1 MKYTGSKRRVAKEIL
16 PIILKDRQLNQWYVE
31 PFVGGG
37 NLIENVSG
45 HCIGADNN
53 KYIIALLKYVQN
65 NDLNKIE
72 YINEEK
78 YMHIKNNKDLYDD
91 YIVGFAGFGLSFG
104 AKFFGGFARG
114 KKTSRDY
121 FRGTLKGLKKQQEKI
136 KHINFIH
143 SDYKDLSIPDNSIIY
158 CDPPYKGTTKYYKQK
173 FNYEEFYEWCIKK
186 HNEGHKV
193 FISEYEMPENRFKS
207 IWKKEIILTINNLQQ
222 PIKKVEKLFIIKEG

>member
-1 MKYTGSKRRVAKEIL
+1 MQYMGSKRRVAKEIL

-65 NDLNKIE
+65 NDLNNIE
-72 YINEEK
+72 YIDEEK

-104 AKFFGGFARG
+104 ADFFHGFARN
-114 KKTSRDY
+114 KKSSDY
-121 FRGTLKGLKKQQEKI
+121 FHQALNGLKKQQEKI

-158 CDPPYKGTTKYYKQK
+158 CDPPYKGSEKYYKQK

-207 IWKKEIILTINNLQQ
+207 IWEKEIILTINNLQQ
-222 PIKKVEKLFIIKEG
+222 PIKKVEKLFIIKEM

>member
-1 MKYTGSKRRVAKEIL
+1 MKYMGSKRRVAKEIL

-65 NDLNKIE
+65 NDLNNIE
-72 YINEEK
+72 YIDEEK
-78 YMHIKNNKDLYDD
+78 YMHIKYNKDLYDD

-104 AKFFGGFARG
+104 AKFFRGFARD
-114 KKTSRDY
+114 KKGRDY
-121 FRGTLKGLKKQQEKI
+121 FRETLNGLKKQQEKI

-143 SDYKDLSIPDNSIIY
+143 SDYKDLNIPDNSIIY
-158 CDPPYKGTTKYYKQK
+158 CDPPYKGTKKYWKQK

-207 IWKKEIILTINNLQQ
+207 IWEKEITINLNNLQQ
-222 PIKKVEKLFIIKEG
+222 SIKKAEKLFIIKGR

>member
-1 MKYTGSKRRVAKEIL
+1 MKYTGSKRLVAKEIL
-16 PIILKDRQLNQWYVE
+16 PIILKDRQLKQWYVE

-65 NDLNKIE
+65 NDLNNIE
-72 YINEEK
+72 YIDEEK

-104 AKFFGGFARG
+104 AKFFGSFAKD
-114 KKTSRDY
+114 KKTGKNY
-121 FRGTLKGLKKQQEKI
+121 FRGTLNGLKKQQEKI

-143 SDYKDLSIPDNSIIY
+143 SDYKDLNIPDNSIIY
-158 CDPPYKGTTKYYKQK
+158 CDPPYKGTAKYWKQK

-207 IWKKEIILTINNLQQ
+207 IWEKEIILTISLQQ

>member
-1 MKYTGSKRRVAKEIL
+1 MKYMGSKRRVAKEIL
-16 PIILKDRQLNQWYVE
+16 PIILKDRQLKQWYVE

-65 NDLNKIE
+65 NDLNNIE
-72 YINEEK
+72 YIDEEK

-104 AKFFGGFARG
+104 DKFFRGFARN
-114 KKTSRDY
+114 KKGTDY
-121 FRGTLKGLKKQQEKI
+121 FRATLNNLKKQQEKI

-143 SDYKDLSIPDNSIIY
+143 SDYKDLNIPDNSIIY
-158 CDPPYKGTTKYYKQK
+158 CDPPYKRTKKYYKQK

-207 IWKKEIILTINNLQQ
+207 IWEKEIRLTINKLYQ

>member
-1 MKYTGSKRRVAKEIL
+1 MQYMGSKRRIAKEIL

-65 NDLNKIE
+65 NDLNNIE
-72 YINEEK
+72 YIDEEK
-78 YMHIKNNKDLYDD
+78 YMHIKYNKDLYDD
-91 YIVGFAGFGLSFG
+91 YIVGFAGFGLGFG
-104 AKFFGGFARG
+104 ARFFRGFARD
-114 KKTSRDY
+114 KKKGRDF
-121 FRGTLKGLKKQQEKI
+121 FRETLNNLKKQQEKI

-143 SDYKDLSIPDNSIIY
+143 SDYKDLNIPDNSIIY
-158 CDPPYKGTTKYYKQK
+158 CDPPYKGTERYWKQK

-207 IWKKEIILTINNLQQ
+207 IWEKETIPTINNIQQ

>member
-1 MKYTGSKRRVAKEIL
+1 MKYMGSKRRVAKEIL

-65 NDLNKIE
+65 NDLNNIE
-72 YINEEK
+72 YIDEEK

-104 AKFFGGFARG
+104 ANFFGSFARN
-114 KKTSRDY
+114 KKGADY
-121 FRGTLKGLKKQQEKI
+121 FRETLNNLKKQQEKI

-143 SDYKDLSIPDNSIIY
+143 SDYKDLNIPDNSIIY
-158 CDPPYKGTTKYYKQK
+158 CDPPYKGTEKYWKQK

-207 IWKKEIILTINNLQQ
+207 IWEKEITPTINNQQ
-222 PIKKVEKLFIIKEG
+222 PIKKVEKLFIIKEM

>member
-1 MKYTGSKRRVAKEIL
+1 MKYMGSKRRIAKEIL

-65 NDLNKIE
+65 NDLNNIE
-72 YINEEK
+72 YIDEEK

-91 YIVGFAGFGLSFG
+91 YIVGFAGFGLGFG
-104 AKFFGGFARG
+104 ASFFHGFARN
-114 KKTSRDY
+114 KKGTDY
-121 FRGTLKGLKKQQEKI
+121 FRETLNGLKKQQEKI

-143 SDYKDLSIPDNSIIY
+143 SDYKDLNIPDNSIIY
-158 CDPPYKGTTKYYKQK
+158 CDPPYKGTKKYWKQK

-193 FISEYEMPENRFKS
+193 FISECEMPENRFKS
-207 IWKKEIILTINNLQQ
+207 IWEKEVILTINHIQQ
-222 PIKKVEKLFIIKEG
+222 SIKKVEKLFIIKEM

>member
-1 MKYTGSKRRVAKEIL
+1 MKYMGSKRRVAKEIL

-65 NDLNKIE
+65 NDLNNIE
-72 YINEEK
+72 YIDEEK

-104 AKFFGGFARG
+104 ACFFHSFARNKKG
-114 KKTSRDY
+114 KDY
-121 FRGTLKGLKKQQEKI
+121 FRVALNNLKKQQEKI

-143 SDYKDLSIPDNSIIY
+143 SDYKDLNIPDNSIIY
-158 CDPPYKGTTKYYKQK
+158 CDPPYKGTKKYYKQK
-173 FNYEEFYEWCIKK
+173 FNYEDFYEWCIKK

-207 IWKKEIILTINNLQQ
+207 IWEKEITINTTRQA
-222 PIKKVEKLFIIKEG
+222 IKKTEKLFIIKER

>member
-1 MKYTGSKRRVAKEIL
+1 MKYMGSKRRVAKEIL

-65 NDLNKIE
+65 NDLNNIE
-72 YINEEK
+72 YIDEEK

-104 AKFFGGFARG
+104 ANFFSSFARN
-114 KKTSRDY
+114 KKGWDY
-121 FRGTLKGLKKQQEKI
+121 FRGTLNGLKKQQEKI

-143 SDYKDLSIPDNSIIY
+143 SDYKDLNIPDNSIIY

-207 IWKKEIILTINNLQQ
+207 IWEKEIKINMNNFQQ
-222 PIKKVEKLFIIKEG
+222 PIKKVEKLFIIKEW

>member
-1 MKYTGSKRRVAKEIL
+1 MQYTGSKKRVAKEIL

-65 NDLNKIE
+65 NDLNNIE
-72 YINEEK
+72 YIDEEK

-104 AKFFGGFARG
+104 ARFFGSFARN
-114 KKTSRDY
+114 KKNTDY
-121 FRGTLKGLKKQQEKI
+121 FYVTLNNLKKQQEKI

-143 SDYKDLSIPDNSIIY
+143 SDYKDLHIPDNSIIY
-158 CDPPYKGTTKYYKQK
+158 CDPPYKGTTKYWKQK

-207 IWKKEIILTINNLQQ
+207 IWEKEIILTINNLQQ
-222 PIKKVEKLFIIKEG
+222 PIKKTEKLFIIKE